1 MIDKAGL
8 SRRISMHAAMPARQA
23 FALATTVVVPSRA
36 EAMPYI
42 VLEALAAGKT
52 VIASHVG
59 GIPEVLGEESDALVP
74 PGDVEALA
82 RAMARDAEDARW
94 AKRIMPHPDSFR
106 AKFSTPVMA
115 DDMMKLYRDLL
126 LL

>member
-1 MIDKAGL
+1 
-8 SRRISMHAAMPARQA
+8 
-23 FALATTVVVPSRA
+23 
-36 EAMPYI
+36 
-42 VLEALAAGKT
+42 
-52 VIASHVG
+52 
-59 GIPEVLGEESDALVP
+59 
-74 PGDVEALA
+74 
-82 RAMARDAEDARW
+82 MARDAEDAGW